1 MKELWYGECPAR
13 LRAGIDSQIND
24 ILEASLGQLQAR
36 NHPHAEAVA
45 AALNRTGS
53 TERRSALL
61 LTPSSPLRQR
71 ALQTAHASKST
82 ASAGPSRAPLSPQ
95 DTLIGVKELSLD
107 ALRCDIYGAMQNGSR
122 ATVCCW
128 DGYIGFLLVSFD
140 RVKSMMRM

>member
-1 MKELWYGECPAR
+1 MGVWDGIMPFPAHNAPENCSR
-13 LRAGIDSQIND
+13 WSCVNYYDVQLQIND

-71 ALQTAHASKST
+71 ALQTAHASKAVAT
-82 ASAGPSRAPLSPQ
+82 AGLRSQSI
-95 DTLIGVKELSLD
+95 TLND
-107 ALRCDIYGAMQNGSR
+107 PDHRN
-122 ATVCCW
+122 
-128 DGYIGFLLVSFD
+128 
-140 RVKSMMRM
+140 

>member
-1 MKELWYGECPAR
+1 M
-13 LRAGIDSQIND
+13 QIND

-71 ALQTAHASKST
+71 ALQTAHASKAVAT
-82 ASAGPSRAPLSPQ
+82 AGLPS
-95 DTLIGVKELSLD
+95 I
-107 ALRCDIYGAMQNGSR
+107 
-122 ATVCCW
+122 CCFSSCL
-128 DGYIGFLLVSFD
+128 GCCKLP
-140 RVKSMMRM
+140 